1 MKQTL
6 DKKIRSSMRILPA
19 GSKMKQEYAS
29 GRKWGGDA
37 PIKTV
42 SGEINIFDPGKL
54 MQEHFFMKN
63 SSYFK
68 SNYEH
73 LCLSYSSR

>member
-54 MQEHFFMKN
+54 M
-63 SSYFK
+63 
-68 SNYEH
+68 
-73 LCLSYSSR
+73 